1 MAFDY
6 DKDNPTDG
14 SYIADFPTNERLHR
28 TNVLGSLEIDHDTAS
43 GEHAKVTLQVLGA
56 DPSLSGTSGFV
67 YTKIEDGQTE
77 LFWLDDQGADNVQLT
92 DKGSASPDK
101 VAIDGDT
108 MTGVL
113 VIEAAASAIHL
124 ENLGAKI
131 MGRDVGDA
139 QWRALL
145 SVDASDVCELG
156 DESLDGGTRL
166 VSDGEDA
173 LVAKYPGETDKK
185 IWHAGHF
192 AAAPLATVMYES
204 TGVNINFGGA
214 GAKYTVAH
222 NLGFRPTL
230 WMAVLQCTTNDS
242 PYAFGE
248 EVPLLSTFVSGSDT
262 ASDICCTVDG
272 TNFYYRLS
280 GLKPNMLGDTGN
292 GANIG
297 DDDWDIIFR
306 AWYTE

>member
-1 MAFDY
+1 MAFDH
-6 DKDNPTDG
+6 DEGNPTDG

-28 TNVLGSLEIDHDTAS
+28 TAVLNSLLVDHDTEND
-43 GEHAKVTLQVLGA
+43 GHHKKVSLDVLGA
-56 DPSLSGTSGFV
+56 KPSTVGTTGFV
-67 YTKIEDGQTE
+67 YTKVEDGQTE
-77 LFWLDDQGADNVQLT
+77 LFWLDDTDAEVQLS

-101 VAIDGDT
+101 VAIAGDT

-139 QWRALL
+139 NWRALL
-145 SVDASDVCELG
+145 SVDDSDVCELG
-156 DESLDGGTRL
+156 DASLDGGTRL

-192 AAAPLATVMYES
+192 AAAPLATVLYES
-204 TGVNINFGGA
+204 TGVNITWEGA
-214 GAKYTVAH
+214 TSIKYTIAH
-222 NLGFRPTL
+222 GLAAMPTL
-230 WMAVLQCTTNDS
+230 WNAVLQCTVNDGVYS
-242 PYAFGE
+242 VGE
-248 EVPLLSTFVSGSDT
+248 EVQIVSTWVAGSTPQAITCAVD
-262 ASDICCTVDG
+262 ASDFI
-272 TNFYYRLS
+272 YRLS
-280 GLKPNMLGDTGN
+280 DSKPNLLTDTGN
-292 GANIG
+292 SANISN
-297 DDDWDIIFR
+297 DKWDIIFR